1 MHTLQIPKTSFPG
14 KFQFRLF
21 TLATFLLG
29 ALFSAGCRDS
39 LNDMADFTKAYNE
52 QARYANAPSVSWT
65 SAVADYKKKIIKIK
79 VVTTYSISDPETDFI
94 KQAMPNMMME
104 LLKQQATSNKLI
116 NDGVK
121 FEITYYTAKQSEI
134 SSATLDKKK
143 MEEMSKATPDAL
155 NNDPGSLNPKTNTPS
170 SPFEQ
175 ILVALN
181 KSLPYTESSTG
192 ATIFKIDQNKLGDL
206 VYHVRTPKDL
216 AGPLKTQ
223 NGIELMKS
231 EILRSGKLKKL
242 ISGFDKFQI
251 SAVKYIYYDEK
262 GNQINELRLTTADL
276 N

>member
-1 MHTLQIPKTSFPG
+1 M
-14 KFQFRLF
+14 
-21 TLATFLLG
+21 
-29 ALFSAGCRDS
+29 FSTGCKNPI
-39 LNDMADFTKAYNE
+39 NDMAVFVNAYNE
-52 QARYANAPSVSWT
+52 QARYARTPSVSWT
-65 SAVADYKKKIIKIK
+65 SAVADYKRKTIKIK
-79 VVTTYSISDPETDFI
+79 VITTYAISDPETDFI

-104 LLKQQATSNKLI
+104 LLKQQSTSNKLI
-116 NDGVK
+116 NDGVT

-143 MEEMSKATPDAL
+143 MEELSKVAPDTHKSDA
-155 NNDPGSLNPKTNTPS
+155 GFLNPKTSAPS

-223 NGIELMKS
+223 AGVELMKS

-242 ISGFDKFQI
+242 ISAFNKFQI

-262 GNQINELRLTTADL
+262 GNQLNELRLTTADL